1 MNKSKALCGYQ
12 LSCANR
18 RLIKRVAEEY
28 DSRTASTHR
37 INLNIGGGHWHNN
50 SRFDTEFL
58 CSQRDALGVITGRRC
73 HYTRLARR
81 LIEPTHFVVSAAAFE
96 RKDGLQIFSFQ
107 PDLII

>member
-1 MNKSKALCGYQ
+1 
-12 LSCANR
+12 
-18 RLIKRVAEEY
+18 
-28 DSRTASTHR
+28 
-37 INLNIGGGHWHNN
+37 
-50 SRFDTEFL
+50 L